1 MFMYDGVLDED
12 AGGASFSAILGALL
26 IMFCCFLVLR
36 VFWVIFT
43 KGQKPKKYVS
53 SKQEATRDGKGED
66 NKLGK

>member
-12 AGGASFSAILGALL
+12 AGGSSFAAILGALL

-36 VFWVIFT
+36 FFWVIFT
-43 KGQKPKKYVS
+43 KGQEPKKYVS
-53 SKQEATRDGKGED
+53 SKQEATRDAKSED

>member
-12 AGGASFSAILGALL
+12 AGGSSFAAILGALL

-36 VFWVIFT
+36 FFWVIFT
-43 KGQKPKKYVS
+43 KGQEPKKYVS
-53 SKQEATRDGKGED
+53 SKQEVTRDGKSED